1 MATALT
7 SMTRLAARCLD
18 LVYPRDCVV
27 TGRPVEPDS
36 PTRYLSAAG
45 RSELFL
51 INDPACPTCGAPI
64 FGEVLAS
71 RVCPHCRE
79 LEPAFNQGR
88 ALFLAKDA
96 GRELIHLLK
105 YQKGR
110 YLLPDIA
117 FLAKSHQRFSDY
129 LNDSIIVPVPLH
141 TKRLRDRGYNQSL
154 LIAKFIFANAKNI
167 ET

>member
-1 MATALT
+1 MATALRPV
-7 SMTRLAARCLD
+7 TRLAARCMD
-18 LVYPRDCVV
+18 LFYPRDCII
-27 TGRPVEPDS
+27 TGTPVEPDS

-45 RSELFL
+45 RQALFF

-64 FGEVLAS
+64 FGEVLAG

-79 LEPAFNQGR
+79 LEPAFSEGR

-117 FLAKSHQRFSDY
+117 YLA
-129 LNDSIIVPVPLH
+129 
-141 TKRLRDRGYNQSL
+141 QS
-154 LIAKFIFANAKNI
+154 
-167 ET
+167 